1 MEMRYERPQPLRKH
15 QPHPD
20 AVPTPEGWRLKT
32 TGELLVSILGLPNAK
47 PFSHYSQE
55 VLDDAINDMVTDQSN
70 DTAADTGSGNQSGA
84 TEQTD
89 GSVVS
94 NPEGSQEPADTQEKP
109 VQEGVDGNSGGV
121 VVDPAV
127 FAVKQ
132 EGDDVYLEL
141 IAPYTHGSTRWTIN
155 GVAQEAKGNKV
166 SAKVGD
172 IVVGKSAKGEFTA
185 TL

>member
-1 MEMRYERPQPLRKH
+1 MEMRYERPQPLRDH
-15 QPHPD
+15 LPHAD

-32 TGELLVSILGLPNAK
+32 TGELLVSVLGLPNAK

-55 VLDDAINDMVTDQSN
+55 VLDDAINDMAAAQGNGTV
-70 DTAADTGSGNQSGA
+70 ADTGSGQDNGTGE

-89 GSVVS
+89 GQHVS
-94 NPEGSQEPADTQEKP
+94 NVQEADTQRQA
-109 VQEGVDGNSGGV
+109 VQEAESKNSGGV

-127 FAVKQ
+127 FAVAQ
-132 EGDDVYLEL
+132 DGNDVTLEL
-141 IAPYTHGSTRWTIN
+141 IAPYTHASTRWTIN
-155 GVAQEAKGNKV
+155 GVVQEAKGNKV